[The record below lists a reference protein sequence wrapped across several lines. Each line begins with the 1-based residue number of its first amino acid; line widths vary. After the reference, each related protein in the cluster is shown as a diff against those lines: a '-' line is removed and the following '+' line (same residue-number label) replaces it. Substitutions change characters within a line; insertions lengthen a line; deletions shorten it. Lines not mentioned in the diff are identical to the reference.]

1 MIGNNVALVLVDFQ
15 KAFEE
20 PSWGE
25 FSTPKAVFKA
35 SELLHYFRDQG
46 GLVIHIQHTRT
57 DPVSLFYKG
66 SLTHSFMEPVL
77 PVEDEMII
85 QKDVNSS
92 FIGTNLESVLKEH
105 GVLEVI
111 IAGFTTQHCVSTTVR
126 MSGNL
131 GFKTTLVSDATSAS
145 AIAPY
150 DAQTIH
156 EVTLATLRDE
166 FADIVTTEE
175 LLLRYR

>member
-1 MIGNNVALVLVDFQ
+1 MEKKVAFVLVDFQ

-25 FSTPKAVFKA
+25 FSTPKAPQHA
-35 SELLHYFRDQG
+35 GEILHWIREQE

-57 DPVSLFYKG
+57 DPTSLFYKG
-66 SLTHSFMEPVL
+66 SQTHSFMEQVL
-77 PVEDEMII
+77 PAENEIII
-85 QKDVNSS
+85 QKDVNSA

-105 GVLEVI
+105 GASEVI

-131 GFKTTLVSDATSAS
+131 GFKTTLVSDATSAV
-145 AIAPY
+145 AIAPF

-156 EVTLATLRDE
+156 DVTLATLRDE

-175 LLLRYR
+175 LLQRYQ